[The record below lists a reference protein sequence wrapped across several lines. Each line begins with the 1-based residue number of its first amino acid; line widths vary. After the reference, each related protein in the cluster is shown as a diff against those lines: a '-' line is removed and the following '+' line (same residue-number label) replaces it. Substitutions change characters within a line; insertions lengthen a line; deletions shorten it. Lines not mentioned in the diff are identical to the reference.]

1 MKHLMAIIM
10 IVVTPIATRV
20 KQSVTLVVNII
31 KIVMICL
38 VAADHPV
45 IVINSLIQG
54 KVMAMMGAVGRKE
67 IMTFVLLL
75 HIFMV
80 GMSLV
85 IMVTHVGNLINI
97 NLVVVVNL

>member
-1 MKHLMAIIM
+1 MKLVTIMKHLMAIIM

-20 KQSVTLVVNII
+20 KQSVTLVVNI

-54 KVMAMMGAVGRKE
+54 KVMAMMKSIKARDGRK
-67 IMTFVLLL
+67 
-75 HIFMV
+75 
-80 GMSLV
+80 
-85 IMVTHVGNLINI
+85 
-97 NLVVVVNL
+97 